1 MPRAATRLAA
11 AQLCLLAASAP
22 SLDPDPP
29 AGDALEIGGV
39 TLRLLRHTSRLTED
53 GGFAS
58 FPYHLNGSIVTEA
71 DGRSWLYTSSQASG
85 KWTTDVRSASLDPF
99 TAAPNL
105 GPTRRALNGTA
116 ADRWATMHL
125 VLRVDDGLWV
135 AFYSTGAIVRS
146 AVASSPTGPFLPDAT
161 FAVRPSEGWEEG
173 CSLEADGGFVLESV
187 ASGVVTGWIAYD
199 TLCTGT
205 SGLNGGPLLPPSPR
219 PLFPPAFLP
228 RAQARLRRRSESAS
242 SC

>member
-22 SLDPDPP
+22 SLDPEPP
-29 AGDALEIGGV
+29 AGDVLEIGGV

-58 FPYHLNGSIVTEA
+58 WPFHLNGSIVTEA

-99 TAAPNL
+99 TTPNL
-105 GPTRRALNGTA
+105 GPARRALNGTA

-146 AVASSPTGPFLPDAT
+146 AVASSPTGPFLPDAS
-161 FAVRPSEGWEEG
+161 FAVRPTEGWEEG
-173 CSLEADGGFVLESV
+173 CSLEADGGFVLDGV

-228 RAQARLRRRSESAS
+228 RAQARLRRRSDSAA

>member
-11 AQLCLLAASAP
+11 AQLFLLAASAP
-22 SLDPDPP
+22 SLDPEPP
-29 AGDALEIGGV
+29 AGDILEIGGV
-39 TLRLLRHTSRLTED
+39 TLRLLHHTSRLTED

-58 FPYHLNGSIVTEA
+58 FPYHLNGSIVAEA

-85 KWTTDVRSASLDPF
+85 KWTTDVRSATLNPF
-99 TAAPNL
+99 TTPGGL
-105 GPTRRALNGTA
+105 GPARRALNGTA

-205 SGLNGGPLLPPSPR
+205 SGLNGRPLLSPAPDPSFPR
-219 PLFPPAFLP
+219 VLLWAQTPL
-228 RAQARLRRRSESAS
+228 RL
-242 SC
+242 CV

>member
-22 SLDPDPP
+22 SLDPEPP
-29 AGDALEIGGV
+29 SGDDLEIGGV

-85 KWTTDVRSASLDPF
+85 KWTTDVRSATLDPF
-99 TAAPNL
+99 TAPTPGGL
-105 GPTRRALNGTA
+105 GPARRALNGTA

-161 FAVRPSEGWEEG
+161 FAVRPTVGWEEG
-173 CSLEADGGFVLESV
+173 CSLEADGGFVLEGV

-205 SGLNGGPLLPPSPR
+205 SGLNGGPLLPPQPPTPR
-219 PLFPPAFLP
+219 PPRVPPAGSGT
-228 RAQARLRRRSESAS
+228 AQTPLRL
-242 SC
+242 CV

>member
-22 SLDPDPP
+22 SLPEPP
-29 AGDALEIGGV
+29 AGDVEIGGV

-58 FPYHLNGSIVTEA
+58 WPFHLNGSIVTEA

-99 TAAPNL
+99 ATPNL

-146 AVASSPTGPFLPDAT
+146 AVASSPTGPFLPDAS
-161 FAVRPSEGWEEG
+161 FAVRATEGWEEG

-205 SGLNGGPLLPPSPR
+205 SGLNGGPLLSPSPR
-219 PLFPPAFLP
+219 PLFPPRSPACG
-228 RAQARLRRRSESAS
+228 LRRRSDSAA